1 MKSLI
6 SSGHKITTKVAADIL
21 SSGGNA
27 YDAIIAAGFASS
39 LSEATLTSLGGGGFL
54 LAKPVDTPTKVFDFF
69 VNMPGLDRK
78 EQESF
83 EFLEIEVVFSDSV
96 QHFHAG
102 LPSAAVPG
110 NLKGYLEV
118 HKELGSLPLA
128 DIVAPAIDLA
138 RRGVIVSD
146 FQRHV
151 MGLLEP
157 ILISTPESKKLF
169 APQGRLL
176 NAGELFKNPEYADFL
191 ENITENA
198 ESFYSGSIAKQITK
212 EMQENKGQI
221 SFNDLKN
228 YKVNHKKPIKAFFR
242 DYKFLSCPEPSL
254 GGKLI
259 TNFLENYAE
268 DATHNLSFATEEH
281 LLKLISNMEKVEN
294 KRSIAT
300 KGTTHISVVDKDGN
314 IASMTT
320 SNGEGSGTIIKDT
333 GIMLNNMLGEDDLFP
348 QGHSSVKA
356 GTRISSMMAPS
367 LLTKDNKP
375 VVILGSGGSKRI
387 RSAISQVIVNLI
399 DFEMP
404 LDKAIDAPRLHLDD
418 DLVQLEPNL
427 IDPKKQQLCKYKLN
441 HWSSKNMY
449 FGGVHAIK
457 LPDTAYADS
466 RRDGA
471 NYSN

>member
-1 MKSLI
+1 MKSLV

-21 SSGGNA
+21 SDGGNA
-27 YDAIIAAGFASS
+27 FDAIVAAGFASC

-54 LAKPVDTPTKVFDFF
+54 VAKPINTPTRVFDFF
-69 VNMPGLDRK
+69 VNMPGLGEAA
-78 EQESF
+78 EQDF

-96 QHFHAG
+96 QYFHAG

-110 NLKGYLEV
+110 NLKGYLEI
-118 HKELGSLPLA
+118 HNELGYLPIA
-128 DIVAPAIDLA
+128 DVVAPAIKLA
-138 RRGVIVSD
+138 RQGVIVSE

-157 ILISTPESKKLF
+157 ILISTPESRKLF
-169 APQGRLL
+169 APQGQLL
-176 NAGELFKNPEYADFL
+176 RAGELFKNPQYADFL

-198 ESFYSGSIAKQITK
+198 ESFYYGTIAKDIAK
-212 EMQENKGQI
+212 EMQEHKGQI
-221 SFNDLKN
+221 SFEDLRN
-228 YKVNHKKPIKAFFR
+228 YKVRLKKPIKAFFR

-259 TNFLENYAE
+259 SSFLESYAK
-268 DATHNLSFATEEH
+268 DDTKNLNFGTEEH
-281 LLKLISNMEKVEN
+281 LSKLINNMERVEN
-294 KRSIAT
+294 TRGIAT
-300 KGTTHISVVDKDGN
+300 KGTTHISVVDKNGN

-320 SNGEGSGTIIKDT
+320 SNGEGSGTIVKDT

-356 GTRISSMMAPS
+356 GTRISSMMAPG
-367 LLTKDNKP
+367 LLTKNNKP
-375 VVILGSGGSKRI
+375 VVVLGSGGSKRI

-427 IDPKKQQLCKYKLN
+427 INPNQQYLGKYKLN

-457 LPDTAYADS
+457 LPDRAYADS

-471 NYSN
+471 KCTN